1 MRFAIN
7 IRKQHDAE
15 ARDSAGS
22 GMLFRFDPASVIQP
36 NDPFL
41 FRHIVLVSVLS
52 FQGNPWRHLENG
64 FLAAWRIWRTTTSS
78 PAIS

>member
-1 MRFAIN
+1 
-7 IRKQHDAE
+7 
-15 ARDSAGS
+15 
-22 GMLFRFDPASVIQP
+22 MLFRFDPAGFVQP